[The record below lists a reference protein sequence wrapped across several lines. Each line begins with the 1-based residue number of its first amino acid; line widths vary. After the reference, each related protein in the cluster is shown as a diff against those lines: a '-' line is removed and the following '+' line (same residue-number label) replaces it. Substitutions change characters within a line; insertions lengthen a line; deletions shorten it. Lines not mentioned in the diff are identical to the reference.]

1 MQWALGAAFSLAFGL
16 AALALKAVDKRG
28 MAAGVCVGTA
38 AYAGF
43 GFSGFALLILF
54 VALGSLRWKRGKKRV
69 RRSARHALANGA
81 VGALLGL
88 TTAALPTPP
97 SALTAAF
104 AGSFAAA
111 AADTVSGEVGQ
122 AWGGRPVLISTFRPV
137 EKGENGGVTWIGFI
151 AGASAAGVMGLTAA
165 ALGMN
170 VSFEAVLAGGAAG
183 NIADSLLGA
192 TLERRG
198 LIGNSAVNF
207 ACAGVGAAVS
217 ALLSMS
223 TPAEPLA
230 FACAC

>member
-16 AALALKAVDKRG
+16 AALALKAVDIRG
-28 MAAGVCVGTA
+28 MAAGVCVGIA

-43 GFSGFALLILF
+43 EFSGFALLTLF
-54 VALGSLRWKRGKKRV
+54 VALGSIRWRREKRRV

-88 TTAALPTPP
+88 TASALSTPP
-97 SALTAAF
+97 PALTAAF

-137 EKGENGGVTWIGFI
+137 AKGENGGVTWVGFT
-151 AGASAAGVMGLTAA
+151 AGAAAAAVIGLAA
-165 ALGMN
+165 FALGME
-170 VSFEAVLAGGAAG
+170 VSFWAVLAGGAAG
-183 NIADSLLGA
+183 NTADSLLGA

-198 LIGNSAVNF
+198 MIGNGGVNA

-217 ALLSMS
+217 ALLSI
-223 TPAEPLA
+223 
-230 FACAC
+230 